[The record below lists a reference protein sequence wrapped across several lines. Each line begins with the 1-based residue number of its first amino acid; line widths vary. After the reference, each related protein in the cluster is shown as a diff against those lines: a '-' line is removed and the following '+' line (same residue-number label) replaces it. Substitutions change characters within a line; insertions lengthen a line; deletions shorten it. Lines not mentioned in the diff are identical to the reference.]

1 MSDISQ
7 IAKDDNELTARIK
20 SARASMWSVGGFS
33 FVVNMLMLTISIY
46 MMQVFDRV
54 LTSRSTE
61 TLIYLSIIAVAA
73 VLIMASLDYVRSRIM
88 QAIGV
93 WLDRS
98 LALSGFERAVE
109 SELAGT
115 GARTQILRDQS
126 EIRNF
131 LSSPAMLTI
140 FDVPWVPV
148 YLAFVYM
155 LHATL
160 GNIALIGAAMLF
172 IFAFLND
179 ATTSSLMRNA
189 GKRQAKNMG
198 DATTVVLNAEA
209 IDALGMKERMARRFA
224 SENDKSLSDLASA
237 TARSSMLLAGS
248 KFFRLALQIALLGT
262 GAYLVLQNE
271 ISPGAIIA
279 ASIIASRALAPLEQ
293 SIGSWKQGVGAF
305 ASYKRLGVFHSAPR
319 HRHGGT
325 TLPRPEGELKVENIS
340 FIPPGAD
347 RAVIS
352 KLAFQLKPGE
362 MLGVAGPSASG
373 KTTLARLLVGVAGAQ
388 VGKVRLDGAD
398 VFTWPS
404 ADLGRYIGYLPQDI
418 ELFSG
423 SVKENIARFS
433 DASDE
438 DVIDAARQA
447 GAHEMILRLSKGY
460 DTEIGDSGKLLAGGQ
475 RQRIALARAL
485 LGDVRFVILDEPNA
499 NLDSEGDQA
508 LALALSHLKKR
519 GITTV
524 VLGHRMPFVEMV
536 DKMLVLKEGQMV
548 MFGPREKVIEKLRE
562 LDLART
568 SPVSG
573 PIADNKNNKRKNN
586 KGDGK

>member
-1 MSDISQ
+1 VSDISQ
-7 IAKDDNELTARIK
+7 IIKDENELTSRIK
-20 SARASMWSVGGFS
+20 SARASMWAVGGFS

-61 TLIYLSIIAVAA
+61 TLLYLSIIAVGA
-73 VLIMASLDYVRSRIM
+73 VLIMALLEYIRSRIM
-88 QAIGV
+88 QTIGV

-98 LALSGFERAVE
+98 LAHSGFERAVE
-109 SELAGT
+109 SELAAT

-155 LHATL
+155 LHGSL
-160 GNIALIGAAMLF
+160 GNIALGGAVVLF

-179 ATTSSLMRNA
+179 ATTSNLMRES

-198 DATTVVLNAEA
+198 DASTVVLNAEA
-209 IDALGMKERMARRFA
+209 IDALGMKERMATRFTG
-224 SENDKSLSDLASA
+224 ENDKSLADLSSAS
-237 TARSSMLLAGS
+237 ARSSMLLAGS

-262 GAYLVLQNE
+262 GAYLVLKNE

-325 TLPRPEGELKVENIS
+325 VLPRPEGELKVENIS
-340 FIPPGAD
+340 YIPPGAE

-404 ADLGRYIGYLPQDI
+404 EDLGRYIGYLPQDI

-433 DASDE
+433 DVSDE
-438 DVIDAARQA
+438 EVINAARQA
-447 GAHEMILRLSKGY
+447 GAHEMILRLPKGY
-460 DTEIGDSGKLLAGGQ
+460 DTQIGDSGKLLAGGQ

-485 LGDVRFVILDEPNA
+485 LGDVRFVVLDEPNA

-508 LALALSHLKKR
+508 LAQALSHLKAR

-568 SPVSG
+568 SPVAE
-573 PIADNKNNKRKNN
+573 PVNKKQNN
-586 KGDGK
+586 KGADK

>member
-1 MSDISQ
+1 
-7 IAKDDNELTARIK
+7 
-20 SARASMWSVGGFS
+20 
-33 FVVNMLMLTISIY
+33 
-46 MMQVFDRV
+46 
-54 LTSRSTE
+54 
-61 TLIYLSIIAVAA
+61 
-73 VLIMASLDYVRSRIM
+73 MALLEYIRSRIM
-88 QAIGV
+88 QTIGV

-98 LALSGFERAVE
+98 LAHSGFERAVE
-109 SELAGT
+109 SELAAT

-155 LHATL
+155 LHGSL
-160 GNIALIGAAMLF
+160 GNIALVGAVALF

-179 ATTSSLMRNA
+179 ATTSNLMREA

-198 DATTVVLNAEA
+198 DASTVVLNAEA
-209 IDALGMKERMARRFA
+209 IDALGMKGRMATRFA
-224 SENDKSLSDLASA
+224 GENDKSLADLSSAS
-237 TARSSMLLAGS
+237 ARSSMLLAGS

-262 GAYLVLQNE
+262 GAYLVLKNE

-293 SIGSWKQGVGAF
+293 SISSWKQGVGAF

-340 FIPPGAD
+340 YIPPGAE

-352 KLAFQLKPGE
+352 KLVFQLKPGE

-404 ADLGRYIGYLPQDI
+404 EDLGRYVGYLPQDI

-438 DVIDAARQA
+438 EVINAARQA
-447 GAHEMILRLSKGY
+447 GAHEMILRLPKGY
-460 DTEIGDSGKLLAGGQ
+460 DTQIGDSGKLLAGGQ

-485 LGDVRFVILDEPNA
+485 LGDVRFVVLDEPNA

-508 LALALSHLKKR
+508 LAQALSHLKQR

-568 SPVSG
+568 SP
-573 PIADNKNNKRKNN
+573 IAEPVNKKQNN
-586 KGDGK
+586 KGADK

>member
-1 MSDISQ
+1 MSDVSQ
-7 IAKDDNELTARIK
+7 IAKDENELTSRIK
-20 SARASMWSVGGFS
+20 SARASMWAVGGFS

-54 LTSRSTE
+54 LTSRSIE
-61 TLIYLSIIAVAA
+61 TLIYLSIIALGA
-73 VLIMASLDYVRSRIM
+73 VLIMASLDYIRSRIM

-93 WLDRS
+93 WLERS
-98 LALSGFERAVE
+98 LTHSGFERAVE
-109 SELAGT
+109 SELAAT

-126 EIRNF
+126 EVRNF

-155 LHATL
+155 LHGSL
-160 GNIALIGAAMLF
+160 GNIALVGAVALF

-179 ATTSSLMRNA
+179 ATTSNLMREA
-189 GKRQAKNMG
+189 GKRQAKNMN
-198 DATTVVLNAEA
+198 DAATAVLNAEA
-209 IDALGMKERMARRFA
+209 IDALGMKNRMAARFA
-224 SENDKSLSDLASA
+224 GENDKSLVDLSSAS
-237 TARSSMLLAGS
+237 ARSSMLLAGS

-262 GAYLVLQNE
+262 GAYLVLKNE

-340 FIPPGAD
+340 YIPPGAE

-404 ADLGRYIGYLPQDI
+404 EDLGRYIGYLPQDI

-438 DVIDAARQA
+438 DVINAARQA
-447 GAHEMILRLSKGY
+447 GAHEMILRLPKGY
-460 DTEIGDSGKLLAGGQ
+460 DTQIGDSGKLLAGGQ

-485 LGDVRFVILDEPNA
+485 LGDVRFVVLDEPNA

-508 LALALSHLKKR
+508 LAQALSHLKQR

-568 SPVSG
+568 G
-573 PIADNKNNKRKNN
+573 PAADGKNN
-586 KGDGK
+586 KGAGK

>member
-1 MSDISQ
+1 VSDISQ
-7 IAKDDNELTARIK
+7 IIKDENELTGRIK
-20 SARASMWSVGGFS
+20 SARASMWAVGGFS

-61 TLIYLSIIAVAA
+61 TLLYLSIIAVGA
-73 VLIMASLDYVRSRIM
+73 VLIMALLEYIRSRIM
-88 QAIGV
+88 QTIGV

-98 LALSGFERAVE
+98 LAHSGFERAVE
-109 SELAGT
+109 SELAAT

-155 LHATL
+155 LHGSL
-160 GNIALIGAAMLF
+160 GNIALVGAVALF

-179 ATTSSLMRNA
+179 ATTSNLMREA

-198 DATTVVLNAEA
+198 DASTVVLNAEA
-209 IDALGMKERMARRFA
+209 IDALGMKGRMATRFA
-224 SENDKSLSDLASA
+224 GENDKSLADLSSAS
-237 TARSSMLLAGS
+237 ARSSMLLAGS

-262 GAYLVLQNE
+262 GAYLVLKNE

-293 SIGSWKQGVGAF
+293 SISSWKQGVGAF

-325 TLPRPEGELKVENIS
+325 VLPRPEGELKVENIS
-340 FIPPGAD
+340 YIPPGAE

-404 ADLGRYIGYLPQDI
+404 EDLGRYIGYLPQDI

-433 DASDE
+433 DVSDE
-438 DVIDAARQA
+438 EVINAARQA
-447 GAHEMILRLSKGY
+447 GAHEMILRLPKGY
-460 DTEIGDSGKLLAGGQ
+460 DTQIGDSGKLLAGGQ

-485 LGDVRFVILDEPNA
+485 LGDVRFVVLDEPNA

-508 LALALSHLKKR
+508 LAQALSHLKQR

-536 DKMLVLKEGQMV
+536 DKMLVLRRANGHV
-548 MFGPREKVIEKLRE
+548 RS
-562 LDLART
+562 T
-568 SPVSG
+568 
-573 PIADNKNNKRKNN
+573 
-586 KGDGK
+586 GKSN